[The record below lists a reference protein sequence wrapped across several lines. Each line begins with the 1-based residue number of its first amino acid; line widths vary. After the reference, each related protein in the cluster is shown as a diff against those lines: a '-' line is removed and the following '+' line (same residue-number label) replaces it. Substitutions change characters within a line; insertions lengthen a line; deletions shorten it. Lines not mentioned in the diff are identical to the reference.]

1 MYMNP
6 QTASKERHT
15 MTQAISP
22 LAPAKQK
29 SNVRGSLLAASILGA
44 AIVNVALFLIFQAAG
59 ATYENT
65 AAMPVGVTNVLIMT
79 IVPLLIGL
87 GAVALISRRRPGFVT
102 IGKWTGIALA
112 LLTIAMT
119 ATTGFDTLGFVAL
132 ALMHVIVAIA
142 IGVALR
148 PTTR

>member
-1 MYMNP
+1 
-6 QTASKERHT
+6 
-15 MTQAISP
+15 MTQTTSP
-22 LAPAKQK
+22 IVPTSQETPG
-29 SNVRGSLLAASILGA
+29 RGPRLAASVLGA

-65 AAMPVGVTNVLIMT
+65 AGMPVGVVNVLIMT

-87 GAVALISRRRPGFVT
+87 GILALISRRRPGLIK
-102 IGKWTGIALA
+102 IGKWAGIALA

-119 ATTGFDTLGFVAL
+119 ATTGFDTLGFIAL
-132 ALMHVIVAIA
+132 ALMHVIVALAIA
-142 IGVALR
+142 IALR